1 MSALKT
7 RIARQHK
14 APHPARPVPVSG
26 AIVPAA
32 VQSPAFQYAA
42 GPGGAELRP
51 LSPIITADGAIIPGA
66 GPGTGGPVIPAGRR

>member
-1 MSALKT
+1 MGNALKSRVAT
-7 RIARQHK
+7 QHRQ
-14 APHPARPVPVSG
+14 PHPARPVTG
-26 AIVPAA
+26 GTVPAA
-32 VQSPAFQYAA
+32 YESPAFEYSA